1 MQTTD
6 TASGIDFAKVETLR
20 RHMLL
25 SVVDMAKVLGVSRIT
40 YYNWVKGG
48 VIRPANLKKLK
59 GSLKQLLALVT
70 QNKWPTPEVLA
81 MDQPQRLQHL
91 LELLGQEQ

>member
-6 TASGIDFAKVETLR
+6 TPSGIDFAKVETLR

-25 SVVDMAKVLGVSRIT
+25 SVADMAKVLGVSRVT

-48 VIRPANLKKLK
+48 VIRPTNLKKLK
-59 GSLKQLLALVT
+59 ASLKRLLALVT
-70 QNKWPTPEVLA
+70 QNKWPTSNVLA
-81 MDQPQRLQHL
+81 MEAPQRLQHL

>member
-25 SVVDMAKVLGVSRIT
+25 SVADMAKVLGVSRVT
-40 YYNWVKGG
+40 YYHWVKGG
-48 VIRPANLKKLK
+48 AIRPANLKKLK
-59 GSLKQLLALVT
+59 GTLKQLLVLVT
-70 QNKWPTPEVLA
+70 EKKWPTPEITV
-81 MDQPQRLQHL
+81 MDQPHRLQHL
-91 LELLGQEQ
+91 LELLGQ